1 LNKIYKI
8 GEIVSKNDIDSLPEI
23 NTIITELWYTREIR
37 SKKPNPLDEV
47 KSLLYYL
54 DIIYK
59 DVFLDIEKET
69 QSKTIQTEPILTL
82 GSWVGGDRDG
92 NPFVT
97 KKITD
102 QSLKIY
108 SKQIINI
115 YMDKIK
121 DFSEE
126 FSFST
131 SYLTTPKKLENKIQE
146 YRKILKKEYNHY
158 AKVNFDEP
166 FRIFLSLVF
175 HRLENF
181 QRK

>member
-1 LNKIYKI
+1 MNKIYKI

-23 NTIITELWYTREIR
+23 NNIITELWYTRAIR

-59 DVFLDIEKET
+59 DVFLDVEKEN
-69 QSKTIQTEPILTL
+69 QSKSIQTEPILTL

-102 QSLKIY
+102 KSLRIY

-146 YRKILKKEYNHY
+146 YRKILKKEYN
-158 AKVNFDEP
+158 
-166 FRIFLSLVF
+166 
-175 HRLENF
+175 
-181 QRK
+181 

>member
-1 LNKIYKI
+1 M
-8 GEIVSKNDIDSLPEI
+8 
-23 NTIITELWYTREIR
+23 
-37 SKKPNPLDEV
+37 
-47 KSLLYYL
+47 
-54 DIIYK
+54 
-59 DVFLDIEKET
+59 FLDIEKET

-126 FSFST
+126 FSFFNKLLHYS
-131 SYLTTPKKLENKIQE
+131 KKV
-146 YRKILKKEYNHY
+146 RK
-158 AKVNFDEP
+158 
-166 FRIFLSLVF
+166 
-175 HRLENF
+175 
-181 QRK
+181 

>member
-1 LNKIYKI
+1 MNKIYKI

-59 DVFLDIEKET
+59 DVFLDVEKEI

-102 QSLKIY
+102 QCHGHQKYGASSHGWY
-108 SKQIINI
+108 
-115 YMDKIK
+115 
-121 DFSEE
+121 
-126 FSFST
+126 
-131 SYLTTPKKLENKIQE
+131 
-146 YRKILKKEYNHY
+146 
-158 AKVNFDEP
+158 
-166 FRIFLSLVF
+166 
-175 HRLENF
+175 
-181 QRK
+181 QR